1 MSFPTQRMRR
11 MRRTEGLRNL
21 VRENRFSASDFI
33 FPMFA
38 VPGSGIKE
46 EIKAIPGNYHFSV
59 DRLVDEAKAVYD
71 LGIPAVL
78 LFGVPEK
85 KDDAASGAYDPEGI
99 SQQAIRAVKRALPD
113 LIVISDVC
121 LCEYTPHGHCGILKN
136 GYVENDSTLRLIEK
150 VTISHAEAGVDIVAP
165 AAMMDGQIGVMR
177 RVLDETGYSETAILA
192 YSAKFASKLYDPF
205 FKHGTNSAVSFGD
218 KKSHQMDYANANEA
232 MREIALDIEEGADI
246 VMIKPAMFY
255 LDLVARAKDQFNLPL
270 AVYNVSGEYA
280 MIKSAAEL
288 NRINEK
294 EIAKEVLTSF
304 KRAGADLIISY
315 FAKDVATILGA

>member
-1 MSFPTQRMRR
+1 
-11 MRRTEGLRNL
+11 
-21 VRENRFSASDFI
+21 
-33 FPMFA
+33 MFA

-177 RVLDETGYSETAILA
+177 RILDETGYSETAILA

-255 LDLVARAKDQFNLPL
+255 LDLVARAKDLFNLPL

>member
-1 MSFPTQRMRR
+1 M
-11 MRRTEGLRNL
+11 
-21 VRENRFSASDFI
+21 
-33 FPMFA
+33 
-38 VPGSGIKE
+38 
-46 EIKAIPGNYHFSV
+46 
-59 DRLVDEAKAVYD
+59 
-71 LGIPAVL
+71 
-78 LFGVPEK
+78 
-85 KDDAASGAYDPEGI
+85 
-99 SQQAIRAVKRALPD
+99 
-113 LIVISDVC
+113 
-121 LCEYTPHGHCGILKN
+121 
-136 GYVENDSTLRLIEK
+136 RLIEK